1 MTMKNT
7 ADIYKGIFFLTLAT
21 SFLLGCSGGEV
32 QQIAE
37 AEEDKRETSTE
48 VILTQRQFETSSMEL
63 GRLQPHA
70 FGASIKINGI
80 IDVPPEGRAEIS
92 NYYGGYVRNLN
103 LLTGQSVKKGELL
116 FTLEN
121 PEYVQMQQDFLETN
135 SQLAYLKSDFE
146 RQQTLSEEN
155 IASRKNFLKA
165 QADYQTALAKVEGM
179 RKKLALLNIKAEAV
193 TPENLDSHVSI
204 YAPFS
209 GYITEVNTVNGAFL
223 SPTDIAV
230 KLINTDH
237 IHLDLHVLE
246 KNISMLKEGQSIR
259 FRIPDD
265 QKASFEAEVFMIG
278 RAIETDT
285 RMINVHAHLKD
296 EKQNARFTPGMY
308 VEAEIFAERDASLA
322 LPSEAVIEVE
332 GSHFV
337 LIKKKESE
345 GKMVFEKVEVKPGR
359 TAQGMTEIS
368 NAGDF
373 PETADFLI
381 KGAFNLISS

>member
-7 ADIYKGIFFLTLAT
+7 PDIFKWNFLLTLTA

-32 QQIAE
+32 QQIEE
-37 AEEDKRETSTE
+37 AEEDKGETSSE
-48 VILTQRQFETSSMEL
+48 VVLTQRQLTTSSMEL
-63 GRLQPHA
+63 GKLQPYA
-70 FGASIKINGI
+70 FGSSIKINGT

-103 LLTGQSVKKGELL
+103 LLTGQPVKKGELL
-116 FTLEN
+116 FNLEN
-121 PEYVQMQQDFLETN
+121 PEYVQMQQDFLETK
-135 SQLAYLKSDFE
+135 SQLAYLQSDFE

-165 QADYQTALAKVEGM
+165 QADYQTALAQVEGL
-179 RKKLALLNIKAEAV
+179 RKKLTLLNIKAEAV
-193 TPENLDSHVSI
+193 TPENLSSRVSI

-209 GYITEVNTVNGAFL
+209 GYVTEVNTVNGAFV
-223 SPTDIAV
+223 SPADIAI

-237 IHLDLHVLE
+237 IHLDLHVFE
-246 KNISMLKEGQSIR
+246 RNISMLKEGQSIR

-265 QKASFEAEVFMIG
+265 QEANFEAEVFMIG

-308 VEAEIFAERDASLA
+308 VEAEIYAEKDSSLA

-332 GSHFV
+332 GQYFV
-337 LIKKKESE
+337 LVKKEESE
-345 GKMVFEKVEVKPGR
+345 GNMIFEKVEVKPGR
-359 TAQGMTEIS
+359 TAQGMTEVT
-368 NAGDF
+368 NVEDF
-373 PETADFLI
+373 PESTEFLI
-381 KGAFNLISS
+381 KGAFNLIAL

>member
-1 MTMKNT
+1 MKNT
-7 ADIYKGIFFLTLAT
+7 PDIFKWNFLLTLTA

-32 QQIAE
+32 QQIEE
-37 AEEDKRETSTE
+37 AEEDKGETSSE
-48 VILTQRQFETSSMEL
+48 VVLTQRQLTTSSMEL
-63 GRLQPHA
+63 GKLQPYA
-70 FGASIKINGI
+70 FGSSIKINGT

-103 LLTGQSVKKGELL
+103 LLTGQPVKKGELL
-116 FTLEN
+116 FNLEN
-121 PEYVQMQQDFLETN
+121 PEYVQMQQDFLETK
-135 SQLAYLKSDFE
+135 SQLAYLQSDFE

-165 QADYQTALAKVEGM
+165 QADYQTALAQVEGL
-179 RKKLALLNIKAEAV
+179 RKKLTLLNIKAEAV
-193 TPENLDSHVSI
+193 TPENLSSRVSI

-209 GYITEVNTVNGAFL
+209 GYVTEVNTVNGAFV
-223 SPTDIAV
+223 SPADIAI

-237 IHLDLHVLE
+237 IHLDLHVFE
-246 KNISMLKEGQSIR
+246 RNISMLKEGQSIR

-265 QKASFEAEVFMIG
+265 QEANFEAEVFMIG

-308 VEAEIFAERDASLA
+308 VEAEIYAEKDSSLA

-332 GSHFV
+332 GQYFV
-337 LIKKKESE
+337 LVKKEESE
-345 GKMVFEKVEVKPGR
+345 GNMIFEKVEVKPGR
-359 TAQGMTEIS
+359 TAQGMTEVT
-368 NAGDF
+368 NVEDF
-373 PETADFLI
+373 PESTEFLI
-381 KGAFNLISS
+381 KGAFNLIAL